1 LQYQLQQA
9 TESQAG
15 RNYAHSAS
23 KELQNSGVS
32 IGQYEQLVMENEKLK
47 YQLGDMIDKYKILYA
62 KIKELQEERQRERQL
77 E

>member
-1 LQYQLQQA
+1 MA
-9 TESQAG
+9 
-15 RNYAHSAS
+15 
-23 KELQNSGVS
+23 
-32 IGQYEQLVMENEKLK
+32 MENEKLK